1 MVKLSLIP
9 ELTTLL
15 TLFDFLLKLP
25 GIFLRKCIVKI
36 VPNI

>member
-15 TLFDFLLKLP
+15 TLFDFCENVEL
-25 GIFLRKCIVKI
+25 IEKI
-36 VPNI
+36 VSNIRNC